1 MFFLMKGHS
10 PPPAAILHTNT
21 CDSLIVNIPV
31 HYRWCR
37 AVCFKERQSLNWTIV
52 SASQENTCNINGLCY
67 NEGESNPSSPCL
79 MCRPDSSTHT
89 WSVAESKFLRWSK
102 TTQVLGDKVGWPSLS
117 PVGVAQGCF
126 DHLSADQQRFQSSG
140 TDLGTTQLSGSL

>member
-1 MFFLMKGHS
+1 MKGS
-10 PPPAAILHTNT
+10 SAPAAILHTNT
-21 CDSLIVNIPV
+21 CNSLIVSIPV
-31 HYRWCR
+31 HYRLCR
-37 AVCFKERQSLNWTIV
+37 AVCFKERQSLNWTVLFIV

-79 MCRPDSSTHT
+79 TCRPDSSTHT

-102 TTQVLGDKVGWPSLS
+102 TTQVLGDEVGWPSLS
-117 PVGVAQGCF
+117 LVGVAQGCL
-126 DHLSADQQRFQSSG
+126 DHLSADLQWLQSTG